1 MNRLPCYSGR
11 TVTPSAAGSGNRI
24 GCLSE
29 RRQFN
34 MAGKGDSYRPVNQKK
49 WESNWD
55 LAFGKKKGNKN
66 GKRTTRKTGERG
78 RGSRKD

>member
-1 MNRLPCYSGR
+1 
-11 TVTPSAAGSGNRI
+11 
-24 GCLSE
+24 
-29 RRQFN
+29 

-66 GKRTTRKTGERG
+66 GKRRTGTTGERG
-78 RGSRKD
+78 RSPRKD

>member
-1 MNRLPCYSGR
+1 
-11 TVTPSAAGSGNRI
+11 
-24 GCLSE
+24 
-29 RRQFN
+29 

-55 LAFGKKKGNKN
+55 LAFGKKKENKN
-66 GKRTTRKTGERG
+66 GKRRTGTTGERG

>member
-1 MNRLPCYSGR
+1 
-11 TVTPSAAGSGNRI
+11 
-24 GCLSE
+24 
-29 RRQFN
+29 

-55 LAFGKKKGNKN
+55 LAFGKKKGTKN

-78 RGSRKD
+78 RSSRKD